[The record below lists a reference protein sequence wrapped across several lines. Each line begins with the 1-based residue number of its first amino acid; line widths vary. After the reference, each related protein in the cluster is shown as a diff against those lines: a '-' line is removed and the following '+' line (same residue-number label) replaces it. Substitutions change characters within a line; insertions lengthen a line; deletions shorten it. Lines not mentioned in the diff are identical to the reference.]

1 MKVVPA
7 FFAFSVAFTEVWP
20 AGIVTAA
27 VLKYALVSRTASF
40 TITGAPVGLGL
51 LSRIGIDCAVPR
63 PMPIV
68 CDAKEMIAGP
78 DELTVTVDVFDV
90 ILPLAAVPA
99 VLPFA
104 TPVTSPL
111 AAFTVAVVGAAEVNV
126 KLPPE
131 M

>member
-40 TITGAPVGLGL
+40 TITGAPLGLGL
-51 LSRIGIDCAVPR
+51 LSRIGIDCDVPR
-63 PMPIV
+63 PMPMV

-78 DELTVTVDVFDV
+78 DAFTLIVEVLDVTV
-90 ILPLAAVPA
+90 PLSAVT
-99 VLPFA
+99 VVVPFA
-104 TPVTSPL
+104 TPVT
-111 AAFTVAVVGAAEVNV
+111 
-126 KLPPE
+126 
-131 M
+131 